1 MSEDVSSIEEAP
13 KANSE
18 ESTEEDISVD
28 GGYGWVNVASM
39 LLVTAHTW
47 GINGVLLH
55 YVCF

>member
-1 MSEDVSSIEEAP
+1 MFEDISSIEEAP

-39 LLVTAHTW
+39 LLLTAHTW
-47 GINGVLLH
+47 GINGV
-55 YVCF
+55 